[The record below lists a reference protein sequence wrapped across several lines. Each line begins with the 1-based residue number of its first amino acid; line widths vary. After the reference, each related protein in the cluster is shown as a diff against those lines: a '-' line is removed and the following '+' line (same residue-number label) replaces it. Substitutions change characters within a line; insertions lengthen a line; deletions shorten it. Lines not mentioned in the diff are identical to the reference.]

1 MLAVGTNGRTEWINY
16 STSGEF
22 LCPVSEANSLL
33 HGELLVA
40 SAKKVY
46 RMLSPFL
53 QHSEDFGTVEDRFE
67 CNQAPDVSRVPEV
80 FHRVIFKMVNRQ
92 SHGKIIIDRSRGSG
106 DCSNKVVILM
116 ILVHTLL
123 FDEADEARI
132 VRDVSTMIANSVTD
146 YFESDNLRK
155 LSTALDVEE
164 LNLKKI
170 YVNQINMRSFWTT
183 FSRAIDN
190 RTEGM
195 GDEIEYLNTAQED
208 INQENNIKE
217 FVNQVKASGILY
229 FAHMSSGSFYNT
241 NMVKY
246 IEDSLMGG
254 AITLYGDTKCKYYN
268 AKLLCH
274 LSLPDYQYLKKEQI
288 LRVTLY
294 AETIDFSQ
302 EKIFKCVPKF
312 PHGMTSIRNH
322 RVIINADQF
331 FNVIQTDDSRI
342 YRLNETDSEIFEKQH
357 LVSSPWRCYFNG
369 DSSKFVVSCESETT
383 VATQGGRKIVLPQFQ
398 ALPLVKQDFPL
409 TINGM
414 TLPLSRV
421 VTQIQHSD
429 ALNVASDMYTS
440 ISTTPS
446 RFHQLLQNF
455 EFEEEGDPINFDLFW
470 KHPDGKSYVT
480 ITSVIMG
487 VFALIGLVWSCAK
500 CYPRCAKFC
509 SKPWGY
515 VPALGNGNSPDSDE
529 EVELENMGQVRVA
542 SAPPADERNVSF
554 RDQATSVFPRGTRV
568 RQ

>member
-1 MLAVGTNGRTEWINY
+1 
-16 STSGEF
+16 
-22 LCPVSEANSLL
+22 
-33 HGELLVA
+33 
-40 SAKKVY
+40 
-46 RMLSPFL
+46 
-53 QHSEDFGTVEDRFE
+53 
-67 CNQAPDVSRVPEV
+67 
-80 FHRVIFKMVNRQ
+80 
-92 SHGKIIIDRSRGSG
+92 
-106 DCSNKVVILM
+106 M

-217 FVNQVKASGILY
+217 FVNQVRASGILY

-288 LRVTLY
+288 LRVTLF

-302 EKIFKCVPKF
+302 ERIFGKL
-312 PHGMTSIRNH
+312 N
-322 RVIINADQF
+322 
-331 FNVIQTDDSRI
+331 DD
-342 YRLNETDSEIFEKQH
+342 F
-357 LVSSPWRCYFNG
+357 
-369 DSSKFVVSCESETT
+369 
-383 VATQGGRKIVLPQFQ
+383 
-398 ALPLVKQDFPL
+398 
-409 TINGM
+409 
-414 TLPLSRV
+414 
-421 VTQIQHSD
+421 
-429 ALNVASDMYTS
+429 YTS
-440 ISTTPS
+440 
-446 RFHQLLQNF
+446 N
-455 EFEEEGDPINFDLFW
+455 
-470 KHPDGKSYVT
+470 
-480 ITSVIMG
+480 
-487 VFALIGLVWSCAK
+487 
-500 CYPRCAKFC
+500 
-509 SKPWGY
+509 
-515 VPALGNGNSPDSDE
+515 
-529 EVELENMGQVRVA
+529 
-542 SAPPADERNVSF
+542 
-554 RDQATSVFPRGTRV
+554 
-568 RQ
+568 

>member
-1 MLAVGTNGRTEWINY
+1 
-16 STSGEF
+16 
-22 LCPVSEANSLL
+22 
-33 HGELLVA
+33 
-40 SAKKVY
+40 
-46 RMLSPFL
+46 MLSPFL

-241 NMVKY
+241 NMVPRT
-246 IEDSLMGG
+246 ILTIHVCRRAPLGF
-254 AITLYGDTKCKYYN
+254 
-268 AKLLCH
+268 
-274 LSLPDYQYLKKEQI
+274 PDFPI
-288 LRVTLY
+288 CFSS
-294 AETIDFSQ
+294 IDF
-302 EKIFKCVPKF
+302 K
-312 PHGMTSIRNH
+312 
-322 RVIINADQF
+322 
-331 FNVIQTDDSRI
+331 
-342 YRLNETDSEIFEKQH
+342 
-357 LVSSPWRCYFNG
+357 
-369 DSSKFVVSCESETT
+369 
-383 VATQGGRKIVLPQFQ
+383 
-398 ALPLVKQDFPL
+398 
-409 TINGM
+409 
-414 TLPLSRV
+414 
-421 VTQIQHSD
+421 
-429 ALNVASDMYTS
+429 
-440 ISTTPS
+440 
-446 RFHQLLQNF
+446 RFLH
-455 EFEEEGDPINFDLFW
+455 
-470 KHPDGKSYVT
+470 
-480 ITSVIMG
+480 
-487 VFALIGLVWSCAK
+487 A
-500 CYPRCAKFC
+500 
-509 SKPWGY
+509 
-515 VPALGNGNSPDSDE
+515 
-529 EVELENMGQVRVA
+529 
-542 SAPPADERNVSF
+542 
-554 RDQATSVFPRGTRV
+554 
-568 RQ
+568 